1 MVGAGRSLRAT
12 PKGRGLGG
20 GADVAA
26 DIDIERAAS
35 APRAQGHVRARR
47 HRSTGSD
54 GTATVG
60 RDPGAN
66 GKIREIAH
74 ESTGRTDG
82 EAGTL

>member
-1 MVGAGRSLRAT
+1 M
-12 PKGRGLGG
+12 
-20 GADVAA
+20 AA
-26 DIDIERAAS
+26 DIDDERAAS
-35 APRAQGHVRARR
+35 APRAQVHVRARR
-47 HRSTGSD
+47 HRSDGSDGTD

-66 GKIREIAH
+66 GKIRKIAH

>member
-1 MVGAGRSLRAT
+1 M
-12 PKGRGLGG
+12 
-20 GADVAA
+20 AA
-26 DIDIERAAS
+26 DIDDERAAS
-35 APRAQGHVRARR
+35 APRAQVHVRARR
-47 HRSTGSD
+47 HRSDGSDGTDGTD

-66 GKIREIAH
+66 GKIRKIAH